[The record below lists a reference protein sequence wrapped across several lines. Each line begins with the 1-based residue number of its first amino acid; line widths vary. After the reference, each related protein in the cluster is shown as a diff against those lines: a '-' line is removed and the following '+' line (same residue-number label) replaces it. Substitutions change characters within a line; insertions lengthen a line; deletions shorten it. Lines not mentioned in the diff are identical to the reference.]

1 MDSNIIIGNVC
12 SLLAMITDSI
22 GSSRKTTKGMLL
34 MQGLGSVIWAAGS
47 IILKGYSAAV
57 QNIVGLLRNLAAAY
71 KVQNKWLEYT
81 LILLGVVLGVVF
93 NNRSWLGIL
102 PVVGNLTYSV
112 AMFRVQDNERALKIA
127 FLFCVGSYAIFN
139 AVILNIV
146 GLIANIVIMATTI
159 IFLVKK
165 N

>member
-1 MDSNIIIGNVC
+1 MDPNILIGNGC

-34 MQGLGSVIWAAGS
+34 MQGVGSIIWAAGS

-57 QNIVGLLRNLAAAY
+57 QNLVGLLRNLAAAY
-71 KVQNKWLEYT
+71 KIQHKWLEYT

-93 NNRSWLGIL
+93 NNRSWLGLL
-102 PVVGNLTYSV
+102 PVIGNLAYSV
-112 AMFRVQDNERALKIA
+112 AMFRVHDNERALKVA

-159 IFLVKK
+159 VFLVKRK
-165 N
+165 